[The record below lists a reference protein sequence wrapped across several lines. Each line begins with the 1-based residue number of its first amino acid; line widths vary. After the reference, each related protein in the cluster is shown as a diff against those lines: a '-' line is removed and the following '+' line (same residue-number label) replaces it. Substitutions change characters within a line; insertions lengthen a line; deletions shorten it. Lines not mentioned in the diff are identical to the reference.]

1 MPLWINEADLFINN
15 IGPHQYQLE
24 VNQELIEVT
33 SMDSKKPDP
42 HWFTIDNQ
50 GHFHTFADD
59 DSLPTLEMHTEETP
73 SWYTLDRLCTY
84 CDSFHANSPVSY
96 YRCRL
101 CQDVVA
107 PNYVADHSP
116 GSDMIPGLVT
126 IFLTVE
132 HFGQN
137 VEIGETVSWYNK
149 THFGTGKVMSIH
161 LKTGVELLIACDYMA
176 KRKYVDL

>member
-1 MPLWINEADLFINN
+1 MLVGIKDADLFINN
-15 IGPHQYQLE
+15 IGPHKYQLVLE
-24 VNQELIEVT
+24 QELIEFA
-33 SMDSKKPDP
+33 SMDSKAPDSD
-42 HWFTIDNQ
+42 WTTIDNQ

-59 DSLPTLEMHTEETP
+59 DSLPTLEMHIEEEP
-73 SWYTLDRLCTY
+73 EWHRLVNCNQS
-84 CDSFHANSPVSY
+84 CDAIHSSFPVSY

-101 CQDVVA
+101 CKDAVA
-107 PNYVADHSP
+107 PHFMSSWTKNEA
-116 GSDMIPGLVT
+116 IPGRKSAS
-126 IFLTVE
+126 ITVE

-176 KRKYVDL
+176 KRKNVDL